1 MEQSTS
7 KASLATASKLTI
19 VLRDFKIGGKVI
31 AIRQGPI
38 VTTYEF
44 LPEAGIKAAKIANL
58 TADIARCLAVR
69 SARVTQI
76 PESTAVGIELPN
88 AVREVVTLAE
98 MLRTPEW
105 TLSTAALPIILG
117 KDMLGKPVVAD
128 LARMPHL
135 LIAGTTGSGKSIGI
149 HSMIASLLYRFS
161 ATDLRMILV
170 DPKQLEM
177 SQYARIPHL
186 ATPVITEP
194 SDAVQALKWTLEE
207 MEHRYRLMSY
217 INVRNMHEYNTAV
230 RAAAGASRRITYTA
244 QVGFDAD
251 GDALYETQ
259 ELPNDIMP
267 YIVVIIDEVADLMI
281 TSGKEVEVA
290 VQRLAQMARAA
301 GIHLILATQRPSV
314 DVITGTIKA
323 NFPSR
328 ISYQLQS
335 KIDSRT
341 IIGQPGAEALLGN
354 GDLLLMLGA
363 QLTRIQGAFVD
374 VADVQKLVDFRCIE
388 QEVNYIPHVTG
399 LVEEL

>member
-1 MEQSTS
+1 MQNAS
-7 KASLATASKLTI
+7 KASLATANKLANI
-19 VLRDFKIGGKVI
+19 LQDFKIGGKVV

-44 LPEAGIKAAKIANL
+44 LPEAGIKASKIANL

-69 SARVTQI
+69 SARVTQV
-76 PESTAVGIELPN
+76 PESPAVGIELPN
-88 AVREVVTLAE
+88 TVREVVTLAD

-117 KDMLGKPVVAD
+117 KDMIGKPVVAD
-128 LARMPHL
+128 LTRMPHL
-135 LIAGTTGSGKSIGI
+135 LIAGTTGSGKSVGLHGI
-149 HSMIASLLYRFS
+149 IASLLYRFS
-161 ATDLRMILV
+161 ANELRMILV

-177 SQYARIPHL
+177 APYARIPHL
-186 ATPVITEP
+186 ATPVINEP
-194 SDAVQALKWTLEE
+194 SDAVAALRWTLDE

-217 INVRNMHEYNTAV
+217 INTRNINEYNAAV
-230 RAAAGASRRITYTA
+230 RVAAGAGKRLSYMA
-244 QVGFDAD
+244 QVGFDSD
-251 GDALYETQ
+251 GYSLYETQ

-281 TSGKEVEVA
+281 TSGKEVEIA
-290 VQRLAQMARAA
+290 IQRLAQMARAA
-301 GIHLILATQRPSV
+301 GIHVVLATQRPSV

-341 IIGQPGAEALLGN
+341 ILGQPGAEALLGN
-354 GDLLLMLGA
+354 GDMILLQGS
-363 QLTRIQGAFVD
+363 QLTRVQGAYVD
-374 VADVQKLVDFRCIE
+374 VADVRKLVEWRCME
-388 QEVNYIPHVTG
+388 QDVNFIPHVTG
-399 LVEEL
+399 TGEEL